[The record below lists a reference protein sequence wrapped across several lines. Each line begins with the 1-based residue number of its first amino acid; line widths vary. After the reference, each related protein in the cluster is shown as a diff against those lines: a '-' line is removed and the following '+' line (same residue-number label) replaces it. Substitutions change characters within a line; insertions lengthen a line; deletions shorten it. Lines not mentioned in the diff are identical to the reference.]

1 MWSFFSKD
9 PAKDLTN
16 YDLQEQVTV
25 DRELEE
31 RSIWTLNNAKK
42 KGGAPLAVSAPSSST
57 QQASDLFSSFSYVMK
72 PGNESWV
79 CLSSLSNNN
88 LFMINIIFKK
98 RCNSQKMA

>member
-16 YDLQEQVTV
+16 YDLQEQITV
-25 DRELEE
+25 DRDLEE

-42 KGGAPLAVSAPSSST
+42 KGGAPLAASAPSSST
-57 QQASDLFSSFSYVMK
+57 QQSSDLSSSFSYVMK

-79 CLSSLSNNN
+79 
-88 LFMINIIFKK
+88 
-98 RCNSQKMA
+98 